1 MHLIPMPWFVLCYV
15 CKCMICIVLVYT
27 PVDRFINESMDYF
40 DLQRIG
46 GLKSHLNKVHE
57 KAVKESGIMDQTP
70 AAVLSK

>member
-1 MHLIPMPWFVLCYV
+1 
-15 CKCMICIVLVYT
+15 MICIVLVYT

>member
-1 MHLIPMPWFVLCYV
+1 MPWFVLCYV
-15 CKCMICIVLVYT
+15 CNSHDMYIVLVYT

-57 KAVKESGIMDQTP
+57 KAVKESGIMDQNP

>member
-1 MHLIPMPWFVLCYV
+1 MPWFVLCHV
-15 CKCMICIVLVYT
+15 VTRMICIVSVYT

-70 AAVLSK
+70 AAVLSKWIY